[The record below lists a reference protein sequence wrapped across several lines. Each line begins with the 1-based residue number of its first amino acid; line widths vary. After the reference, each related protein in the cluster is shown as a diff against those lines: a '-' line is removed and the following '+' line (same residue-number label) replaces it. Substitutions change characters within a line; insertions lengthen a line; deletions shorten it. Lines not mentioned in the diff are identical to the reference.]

1 MKRVLLT
8 LSFIGML
15 ACIMPITIQ
24 AQCNG
29 QDSLNCQF
37 PLPDFTCD
45 YTICVDGTDY
55 DITIEYNRQLPTQGL
70 IRNPCRWPLCIYPLD
85 QVSWI
90 RRICVPPAIQNIAAE
105 KIYNGIIRATNLCTD
120 NCFGATIPDCSLGSV
135 GPCPLGTPQT
145 SIDAYCHII
154 AFPRCY
160 RWIAGCIEVCNEAA
174 CEQYCFA
181 EWRYCNQGGN
191 CTQCFITV
199 CGHHD
204 FVQCPLGCLQANC
217 EFLGI
222 ESCVQP

>member
-8 LSFIGML
+8 VSFIGML
-15 ACIMPITIQ
+15 ACIVPTTIQ
-24 AQCNG
+24 AQCSG

-37 PLPDFTCD
+37 PLPNFTCD

-120 NCFGATIPDCSLGSV
+120 TCFGATIPDCSVPST
-135 GPCPLGTPQT
+135 GPCLSPST

-191 CTQCFITV
+191 CTQCFVKFCDDYKFTN
-199 CGHHD
+199 
-204 FVQCPLGCLQANC
+204 CPGMCFTFNC
-217 EFLGI
+217 ILLKNEAC
-222 ESCVQP
+222 EEP

>member
-37 PLPDFTCD
+37 PLPNFTCD
-45 YTICVDGTDY
+45 YIICVDGTDY
-55 DITIEYNRQLPTQGL
+55 DITIEYNRQLPTTGY
-70 IRNPCRWPLCIYPLD
+70 ITNPCTKPGCNRALD

-120 NCFGATIPDCSLGSV
+120 TCFGATIPDCSIPST
-135 GPCPLGTPQT
+135 GPCLSP
-145 SIDAYCHII
+145 SASVDAYCHII

-199 CGHHD
+199 CDHHS
-204 FVQCPLGCLQANC
+204 FIQCPHECSKFNC
-217 EFLGI
+217 DLLGI
-222 ESCVQP
+222 TSCVQQ